1 MKNKNG
7 SSSVLRAPFVFIIGT
22 IVAFICIF
30 NDHFF
35 WFLIIMAI
43 TSGISSAIWQNR
55 KNKIN
60 QQEFKR
66 INEERAERKKAE
78 IAAKEPI
85 YNSTLNELTSKYGE
99 PAKVIKLGDLNL
111 DKEIIAFEQA
121 NRIWIC
127 GKDLSMNDILS
138 CTFSDS
144 PKVIKGKVTQETKTN
159 SGNMVKRAVVG
170 DVLLG
175 GAGAVIGGSTAS
187 KTTTTI
193 QEADKT
199 YHNYTVIININNLS
213 EPIMRIE
220 LGEDGKTANEIV
232 GLMNVII
239 NRNR

>member
-1 MKNKNG
+1 
-7 SSSVLRAPFVFIIGT
+7 
-22 IVAFICIF
+22 
-30 NDHFF
+30 
-35 WFLIIMAI
+35 
-43 TSGISSAIWQNR
+43 
-55 KNKIN
+55 
-60 QQEFKR
+60 
-66 INEERAERKKAE
+66 
-78 IAAKEPI
+78 
-85 YNSTLNELTSKYGE
+85 
-99 PAKVIKLGDLNL
+99 
-111 DKEIIAFEQA
+111 
-121 NRIWIC
+121 
-127 GKDLSMNDILS
+127 MNDILS

-220 LGEDGKTANEIV
+220 LGEDGKTVNEIV

>member
-1 MKNKNG
+1 MG
-7 SSSVLRAPFVFIIGT
+7 WILFLIFLCIISFVLGWT
-22 IVAFICIF
+22 ILGWILVAFF
-30 NDHFF
+30 VTAVVA
-35 WFLIIMAI
+35 LI
-43 TSGISSAIWQNR
+43 W
-55 KNKIN
+55 IN
-60 QQEFKR
+60 NESQKTQEKLKK
-66 INEERAERKKAE
+66 INEERAEHRKAE
-78 IAAKEPI
+78 IAAKESI

-99 PAKVIKLGDLNL
+99 PAKAIKLGDLNL

-220 LGEDGKTANEIV
+220 LGEDGKTVNEIV

>member
-1 MKNKNG
+1 MG
-7 SSSVLRAPFVFIIGT
+7 WILFFIFLCIISFVLGWT
-22 IVAFICIF
+22 ILGWILVAFF
-30 NDHFF
+30 VTAVVA
-35 WFLIIMAI
+35 LI
-43 TSGISSAIWQNR
+43 W
-55 KNKIN
+55 IN
-60 QQEFKR
+60 NESQKTQEKLKK
-66 INEERAERKKAE
+66 INEERAERRKAE
-78 IAAKEPI
+78 IAAKESI
-85 YNSTLNELTSKYGE
+85 YNSTLYELTSKYGE

-220 LGEDGKTANEIV
+220 LGEDGKTVNEIV